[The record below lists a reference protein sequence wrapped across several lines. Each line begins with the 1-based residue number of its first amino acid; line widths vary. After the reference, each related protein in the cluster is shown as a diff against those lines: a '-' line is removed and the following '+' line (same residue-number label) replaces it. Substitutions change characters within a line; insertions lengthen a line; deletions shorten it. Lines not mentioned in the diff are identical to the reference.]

1 MKRLAG
7 AVATI
12 AFSVFTCGL
21 GNAADLPLAP
31 PVPYVPAPTPVYNWT
46 GIYVGVNGG
55 YGFGQQT
62 PGSLFGDSFSAFD
75 YNANGWLGG
84 GTVRRA
90 NSKWPYCD
98 RS

>member
-1 MKRLAG
+1 MKRLVG

-12 AFSVFTCGL
+12 A
-21 GNAADLPLAP
+21 LAVLRTDWVTQP
-31 PVPYVPAPTPVYNWT
+31 ICRSRHRVPYVPAPIPVYNWT

-62 PGSLFGDSFSAFD
+62 PGSLFGDSFSAFN
-75 YNANGWLGG
+75 YNAN
-84 GTVRRA
+84 RRYGRRT